1 MNSRFLVQATAEALS
16 ARRFGTARRAPCN
29 NGTNV
34 GKAWSGAMLRVFL
47 TVLGLGLMA
56 APAGLAASPRS
67 ADWMIP
73 RPVTTPSS
81 DRPARV
87 IDVASVRYK
96 WYELHRASLLN
107 DGRLLLWESGR
118 SMDDPGDWS
127 ISLLD
132 AISGAID
139 TLWHCESNIG
149 GKPILSA
156 DRNVAWFAAHV
167 SPVTLSGVR
176 DGLFVIDL
184 QGRQIWPLDRVYDD
198 ATLIEEALNKGYWK
212 ARAEPDGR
220 LLIQFAD
227 LAAAEMWGKP
237 RAKWTVA
244 PPERD
249 VFPYA
254 YLPSP
259 QALFGQAGS
268 GRRVSPTFGVS
279 DRALLKFDDARDP
292 RPEPRAVG
300 SERYWREPTTASI
313 TATMTCR
320 PCGSRPRRNCR
331 CSCSIAG
338 SILRRC
344 CPADPATS

>member
-1 MNSRFLVQATAEALS
+1 
-16 ARRFGTARRAPCN
+16 
-29 NGTNV
+29 
-34 GKAWSGAMLRVFL
+34 
-47 TVLGLGLMA
+47 
-56 APAGLAASPRS
+56 
-67 ADWMIP
+67 
-73 RPVTTPSS
+73 
-81 DRPARV
+81 
-87 IDVASVRYK
+87 
-96 WYELHRASLLN
+96 
-107 DGRLLLWESGR
+107 
-118 SMDDPGDWS
+118 MDDPGDWS

-139 TLWHCESNIG
+139 TLWHGESNIG

-176 DGLFVIDL
+176 DGLFRHIDL

-212 ARAEPDGR
+212 ARAEPDGWF
-220 LLIQFAD
+220 LIQFAD

-254 YLPSP
+254 YLTLL

-268 GRRVSPTFGVS
+268 GRRVSPTFGAS
-279 DRALLKFDDARDP
+279 DRASPKFDDGAIPARS
-292 RPEPRAVG
+292 RARSDRSATG
-300 SERYWREPTTASI
+300 RQLTTASI

-338 SILRRC
+338 SILKMMLPSGPGNVVMRNGAFIGTTTESGPDCARYQ
-344 CPADPATS
+344 

>member
-1 MNSRFLVQATAEALS
+1 
-16 ARRFGTARRAPCN
+16 
-29 NGTNV
+29 
-34 GKAWSGAMLRVFL
+34 MLRVFL

-139 TLWHCESNIG
+139 TLWHGESNID

-156 DRNVAWFAAHV
+156 DRHVAWFAAHV

-184 QGRQIWPLDRVYDD
+184 QGRQIWPLVRVYDD
-198 ATLIEEALNKGYWK
+198 ATLIEEVLNKGYWK

-227 LAAAEMWGKP
+227 LAAAEIWAN
-237 RAKWTVA
+237 RAPTG
-244 PPERD
+244 
-249 VFPYA
+249 
-254 YLPSP
+254 PS
-259 QALFGQAGS
+259 
-268 GRRVSPTFGVS
+268 RRRSETCSPMPTF
-279 DRALLKFDDARDP
+279 
-292 RPEPRAVG
+292 
-300 SERYWREPTTASI
+300 
-313 TATMTCR
+313 
-320 PCGSRPRRNCR
+320 
-331 CSCSIAG
+331 
-338 SILRRC
+338 LRRWRSSRKPV
-344 CPADPATS
+344 PAGVRRRPSACQTGHC